1 VSHRLVFA
9 TTNPGKLRE
18 LRVLVGEQ
26 FEVKSA
32 TEAAPG
38 LEIIEDQPD
47 FAGNARKK
55 AQEFL
60 KATGLPSL
68 ADDSGLCIDALGGEP
83 GVYSARW
90 EETDSRRIAKALRK
104 LEGVIDLQRT
114 ARFVCALCLAM
125 PDSRLIEVQRR
136 CEGVITRAPRGTNG
150 FGYDPVFQVA
160 GLSRTMA
167 ELSLDEKS
175 AHSHRGAAFRELHPR
190 MVAAFGLGS
199 G

>member
-1 VSHRLVFA
+1 MSHRLVFA

-18 LRVLVGEQ
+18 LRALVGEQ
-26 FEVKSA
+26 FEVQSA
-32 TEAAPG
+32 TEAAAG
-38 LEIIEDQPD
+38 LEVVEDQPD

-90 EETDSRRIAKALRK
+90 EETDTRRIEKALRK
-104 LEGVIDLQRT
+104 LVGVIELKRT

-125 PDSRLIEVQRR
+125 PDGRLIEVQGR
-136 CEGVITRAPRGTNG
+136 CEGLITREPRGANG
-150 FGYDPVFQVA
+150 FGYDPIFQVA
-160 GLSRTMA
+160 GLNKTMA
-167 ELSLDEKS
+167 ELTLDEKS

>member
-1 VSHRLVFA
+1 VTHRLVFA
-9 TTNPGKLRE
+9 TTNPGKRRE
-18 LRVLVGEQ
+18 LRVLVGDR

-32 TEAAPG
+32 TEVAPG
-38 LEIIEDQPD
+38 LEVEEDQPD

-60 KATGLPSL
+60 KASGLPSL

-90 EETDSRRIAKALRK
+90 EETDTRRIEKALRK
-104 LEGVIDLQRT
+104 LNGVIELQRT

-125 PDSRLIEVQRR
+125 PDGRLIEVQGR
-136 CEGVITRAPRGTNG
+136 CEGVITREPRGTNG
-150 FGYDPVFQVA
+150 FGYDPIFQVA
-160 GLSRTMA
+160 GLSKTMA
-167 ELSLDEKS
+167 ELTLDEKS
-175 AHSHRGAAFRELHPR
+175 AHSHRGAAFRELLPR

>member
-125 PDSRLIEVQRR
+125 PDGRLIEVQGR